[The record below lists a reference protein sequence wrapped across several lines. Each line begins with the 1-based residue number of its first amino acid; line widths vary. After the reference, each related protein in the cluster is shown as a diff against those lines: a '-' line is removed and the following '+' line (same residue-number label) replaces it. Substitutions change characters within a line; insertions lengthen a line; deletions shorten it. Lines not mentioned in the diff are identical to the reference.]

1 MAAGWGITRKS
12 ENTEYTYKWTIEDFD
27 FAMRVE
33 GKVESASFAIPG
45 VSGLFNLVAEN
56 LGERPINA
64 NVVAEKLGNRTTNN
78 GVAIAQPVP
87 RTVCYPLIFSVSL
100 KSTSNTTKAAGK
112 LEVIKEGVRT
122 QTGQFGDAARHNF
135 VLCSDAPLQFKW
147 GGLNEFYTTGS
158 TSRLNLVANLTIP
171 GKLVSLGW
179 EMNQSKL
186 DLKPLLL
193 DPSYSDIVL
202 KCGGESFPCHKAILA
217 VR

>member
-33 GKVESASFAIPG
+33 GRVESASFAIPG
-45 VSGLFNLVAEN
+45 VSGLFILVAHKIQ
-56 LGERPINA
+56 RVRRIQDWDS
-64 NVVAEKLGNRTTNN
+64 GNRTPK
-78 GVAIAQPVP
+78 A
-87 RTVCYPLIFSVSL
+87 YFSVCL

-122 QTGQFGDAARHNF
+122 QTGEFGDASRHNF

-158 TSRLNLVANLTIP
+158 TSRLNLVAKLTIP
-171 GKLVSLGW
+171 GKLVNLGGEE
-179 EMNQSKL
+179 EMNQSRL

>member
-33 GKVESASFAIPG
+33 GRVESASFAIPG
-45 VSGLFNLVAEN
+45 VSGLFILVAQKIQ
-56 LGERPINA
+56 RVRRIQDWDS
-64 NVVAEKLGNRTTNN
+64 GNRTPK
-78 GVAIAQPVP
+78 A
-87 RTVCYPLIFSVSL
+87 YFSVCL

-112 LEVIKEGVRT
+112 LEVIKEGVET
-122 QTGQFGDAARHNF
+122 QTGEFGDAARHNF

-171 GKLVSLGW
+171 GKLVSLGGEE
-179 EMNQSKL
+179 EMNQRRL